1 MATDAILIVD
11 DTPVNLKLMRILLA
25 NEGFNALTAGSA
37 EEALE
42 ILRTHRPLLILA
54 DIQLPAMDGL
64 ELTRRIKSDEGT
76 RAIPVVALTAF
87 ATKNDEQRA
96 LAAGCD
102 GYITKPIDTRTFG
115 ARIREFIRRG
125 PDGLVHSA
133 SFNAAELQPLR
144 RRFIAEGVERTREY
158 LRALDERFPIADA
171 SRTVHQWVGTSGLLG
186 FTGISQLSRQAEA
199 ILAEKPFDGAELRE
213 TLQTLLNAFER
224 CGEDEKA

>member
-1 MATDAILIVD
+1 MDAILIVD

-25 NEGFNALTAGSA
+25 NEGFEALTAGSA

-42 ILRTHRPLLILA
+42 ILREQHPLLVLA

-64 ELTRRIKSDEGT
+64 ELTRRIKSDEAT

-115 ARIREFIRRG
+115 ARIREFIQHGTAGSLR
-125 PDGLVHSA
+125 SA
-133 SFNAAELQPLR
+133 SFNAAELEPLR
-144 RRFIAEGVERTREY
+144 RRFVAEGIERTREY
-158 LRALDERFPIADA
+158 LRALDERFPVADA

-186 FTGISQLSRQAEA
+186 FTGISELSRQAEV

-213 TLQTLLNAFER
+213 TLESLLNAFEGFGR
-224 CGEDEKA
+224 D